1 MEIHNNKTGEKLFE
15 AVQMSTNA
23 NWKLKL
29 SGCIDPRDAHAYDIA
44 YHKDCYSKNVLNP
57 LRSRDLPTLENHD
70 VGQSASITDFI
81 NSLADALMDGKVVTM
96 AEAEEK
102 YNDICDLNG
111 VEKNNRMNRKSLKAS
126 ILDELWEHD
135 LEFSNLNRKNEPQR
149 ISIKAVRDV
158 VLTKAEDNLRLNGD
172 MKVLFQSAKILR
184 KCILSAPKW
193 EFEGH
198 VAFDK
203 NSSIIPKELMYFI
216 RWCIGGCTDFANVKN
231 SNISEELQKKASVLS
246 QNLMYECLSDRQ
258 MKRVTTSS
266 TQHTRILPLQ
276 VGVGLTIQ
284 SKTRSKFL
292 VQLMH
297 SLGSSIEYSKVLRL
311 ETSIG
316 NEAMSRM
323 EANDGLYVPHD
334 LVQGRFIFCAADNID
349 FLEDTPNG
357 KGTLHGTIM
366 TCYQEKTDSDQI
378 QSFIISTPTTDRS
391 MKRLPKNMTEMY
403 ESNTKKKIKPTST
416 RFHISNVPKYDKQ
429 IYVKLDNIWLLS
441 KCWKFSKKLSAQSMT
456 SSCSETGNNI
466 SNDIPTWSAFNAEL
480 ISQCGKF
487 VQEISK
493 SEIDEELQD
502 IAPPVSMAS
511 VDNDSDTSRPNT
523 SSIPA
528 WFTLQC
534 FF

>member
-1 MEIHNNKTGEKLFE
+1 M
-15 AVQMSTNA
+15 V
-23 NWKLKL
+23 LK
-29 SGCIDPRDAHAYDIA
+29 
-44 YHKDCYSKNVLNP
+44 
-57 LRSRDLPTLENHD
+57 
-70 VGQSASITDFI
+70 
-81 NSLADALMDGKVVTM
+81 
-96 AEAEEK
+96 
-102 YNDICDLNG
+102 
-111 VEKNNRMNRKSLKAS
+111 KNNRMNRKSLKAS

-135 LEFSNLNRKNEPQR
+135 LEFSNPNRKNEPQR

-172 MKVLFQSAKILR
+172 MKILFQSAKILR

-258 MKRVTTSS
+258 MRRVTTSS

-349 FLEDTPNG
+349 FLEDTPDG

-366 TCYQEKTDSDQI
+366 TCYREKTDSVIKYNRSLFLCQQQI
-378 QSFIISTPTTDRS
+378 
-391 MKRLPKNMTEMY
+391 
-403 ESNTKKKIKPTST
+403 
-416 RFHISNVPKYDKQ
+416 
-429 IYVKLDNIWLLS
+429 
-441 KCWKFSKKLSAQSMT
+441 
-456 SSCSETGNNI
+456 
-466 SNDIPTWSAFNAEL
+466 
-480 ISQCGKF
+480 
-487 VQEISK
+487 VQ
-493 SEIDEELQD
+493 
-502 IAPPVSMAS
+502 
-511 VDNDSDTSRPNT
+511 
-523 SSIPA
+523 
-528 WFTLQC
+528 
-534 FF
+534 